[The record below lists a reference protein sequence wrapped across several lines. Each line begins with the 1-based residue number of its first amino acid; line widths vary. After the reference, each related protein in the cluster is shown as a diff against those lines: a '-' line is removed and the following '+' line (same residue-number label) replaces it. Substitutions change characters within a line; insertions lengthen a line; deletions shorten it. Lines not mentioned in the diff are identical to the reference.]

1 MEPELALVLVGRKP
15 RCGLRPQGMETMVEA
30 PKPASYDAWD
40 SYDTQL
46 RRMRARDTAEV
57 P

>member
-1 MEPELALVLVGRKP
+1 MELKLALVLVGRKP
-15 RCGLRPQGMETMVEA
+15 RCELRPQGMETMVEA
-30 PKPASYDAWD
+30 PKPASYDVLD
-40 SYDTQL
+40 SHDTQL

>member
-15 RCGLRPQGMETMVEA
+15 RCGLRPQAMETMVEA
-30 PKPASYDAWD
+30 PKPASYDALD